1 MSMLYHKKMGG
12 SVLKGVKKRNIN
24 KELEDRISAVIA
36 ENVDIVRDF
45 ERGVNRKSNIKDL

>member
-1 MSMLYHKKMGG
+1 MSLLYHKKMGG

-45 ERGVNRKSNIKDL
+45 ERSVNRKSNIKDL

>member
-1 MSMLYHKKMGG
+1 MLYHKKMGG

-45 ERGVNRKSNIKDL
+45 EREVNRKSNIKDL

>member
-1 MSMLYHKKMGG
+1 MGG